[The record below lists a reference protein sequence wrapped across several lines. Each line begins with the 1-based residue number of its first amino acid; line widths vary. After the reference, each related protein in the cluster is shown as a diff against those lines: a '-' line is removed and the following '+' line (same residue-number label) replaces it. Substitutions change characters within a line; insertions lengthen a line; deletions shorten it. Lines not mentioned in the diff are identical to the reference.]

1 MDGPYRCSGQ
11 KLACLKIESVAL
23 PAKSLFVGVNMYL
36 FLFAVML
43 IALVAALKLADFDL
57 LSPAPLMILG
67 LTMSVML
74 AGIGGLFWNDVPLK
88 WNAVYVVVVGTSAIL
103 VGQLIANCKNASQ
116 ISGELPKFQDSTWKY
131 VVLFALILVAIV
143 VRVVETSNIA
153 SDMGLG
159 DVSYAEKMEAVRHG
173 LDAINSSEG
182 LKLGVGFSFVER
194 QLEKLVLAI
203 GYVSSA
209 LVGYSLVK
217 SDRRSIALSVGT
229 LLLCGIHVLV
239 CGGRGQVV
247 YYVVSAFASF
257 SLFKIMSGERPKV
270 VLKKLVIVGTITGA
284 VGIVVFY
291 LSSFLIG
298 RTVPVEGASA
308 SPLNRLESGQCDGY
322 IVDRTCMGT
331 YIHGILDNPELISSA
346 SPGVKTFYYLFGLPF
361 KFGLIDEYPSYSLA
375 WVHPGGNGSNIFTGF
390 ARSYFDFGPV
400 GMVTL
405 TALACFAVTWFY
417 GHVKSS
423 GTLPLVSIFCLMS
436 GYLFDFA
443 REEYVF
449 SRMLSLNGLAN
460 IVVIVL
466 VALFMSR
473 SFESR
478 HEEAGAVSG
487 Y

>member
-1 MDGPYRCSGQ
+1 MY
-11 KLACLKIESVAL
+11 LL
-23 PAKSLFVGVNMYL
+23 LFV
-36 FLFAVML
+36 VML

-103 VGQLIANCKNASQ
+103 AGQLIANCKKTSQ
-116 ISGELPKFQDSTWKY
+116 IPGELPKFQDSTWKY
-131 VVLFALILVAIV
+131 AVLFALVLIAIV

-229 LLLCGIHVLV
+229 LLLCGIHVLA
-239 CGGRGQVV
+239 CGGRGQVI
-247 YYVVSAFASF
+247 YYVGSAFASF

-270 VLKKLVIVGTITGA
+270 VLKKLVIVGTIAGT

-298 RTVPVEGASA
+298 RAAGSGLLDYISFYFGGSVPS
-308 SPLNRLESGQCDGY
+308 LQ
-322 IVDRTCMGT
+322 IV
-331 YIHGILDNPELISSA
+331 LDNPELISSA
-346 SPGVKTFYYLFGLPF
+346 SPCVKTFYYLFGLPF

-390 ARSYFDFGPV
+390 ARPYFDFGTI
-400 GMVTL
+400 GMVAL

-417 GHVKSS
+417 GHVKNS
-423 GTLPLVSIFCLMS
+423 GALPLVSIFCLMS

-449 SRMLSLNGLAN
+449 SRMLSLNGLAS
-460 IVVIVL
+460 IVLIVL
-466 VALFMSR
+466 VALFMSK
-473 SFESR
+473 SFEPR

>member
-1 MDGPYRCSGQ
+1 M
-11 KLACLKIESVAL
+11 ACLKTESVAL
-23 PAKSLFVGVNMYL
+23 PAKPLFVGVNMYL
-36 FLFAVML
+36 FLFVVML

-116 ISGELPKFQDSTWKY
+116 IPGELPKFQDSTWKY
-131 VVLFALILVAIV
+131 AALFALVLIAIV

-298 RTVPVEGASA
+298 RAAGSGLLDYISFYFGGSVPS
-308 SPLNRLESGQCDGY
+308 LQ
-322 IVDRTCMGT
+322 I
-331 YIHGILDNPELISSA
+331 ILDNPELISSA

-390 ARSYFDFGPV
+390 ARSYFDFGTV

-405 TALACFAVTWFY
+405 TALACFAVTCFY
-417 GHVKSS
+417 GHVKNS

-449 SRMLSLNGLAN
+449 SRMLSLNGLAS

-473 SFESR
+473 SFESH

>member
-1 MDGPYRCSGQ
+1 MY
-11 KLACLKIESVAL
+11 LL
-23 PAKSLFVGVNMYL
+23 LFV
-36 FLFAVML
+36 VML

-103 VGQLIANCKNASQ
+103 AGQLIANCKKTSQ
-116 ISGELPKFQDSTWKY
+116 IPGELPKFQDSTWKY
-131 VVLFALILVAIV
+131 AVLFALVLIAIV

-229 LLLCGIHVLV
+229 LLLCGIHVLA
-239 CGGRGQVV
+239 CGGRGQVI

-270 VLKKLVIVGTITGA
+270 VLKKLVIVGTIAGT

-298 RTVPVEGASA
+298 RAAGSGLLDYISFYFGGSVPS
-308 SPLNRLESGQCDGY
+308 LQ
-322 IVDRTCMGT
+322 I
-331 YIHGILDNPELISSA
+331 ILDNPELIPSA

-390 ARSYFDFGPV
+390 ARSYFDFGTI
-400 GMVTL
+400 GMVAL

-417 GHVKSS
+417 GHVKNS
-423 GTLPLVSIFCLMS
+423 GALPLVSIFCLMS

-449 SRMLSLNGLAN
+449 SRMLSLNGLAS
-460 IVVIVL
+460 IVLIVL
-466 VALFMSR
+466 VALFMSK
-473 SFESR
+473 SFEPR

>member
-1 MDGPYRCSGQ
+1 MY
-11 KLACLKIESVAL
+11 LL
-23 PAKSLFVGVNMYL
+23 LFV
-36 FLFAVML
+36 VML

-103 VGQLIANCKNASQ
+103 AGQLIANCKKTSQ
-116 ISGELPKFQDSTWKY
+116 IPGELPKFQDSTWKY
-131 VVLFALILVAIV
+131 AVLFALVLIAIV

-229 LLLCGIHVLV
+229 LLLCGIHVLA
-239 CGGRGQVV
+239 CGGRGQVT

-270 VLKKLVIVGTITGA
+270 VLKKLVIVGTIAGT

-298 RTVPVEGASA
+298 RAAGSGLLDYISFYFGGSVPS
-308 SPLNRLESGQCDGY
+308 LQ
-322 IVDRTCMGT
+322 I
-331 YIHGILDNPELISSA
+331 ILDNPELISSA

-390 ARSYFDFGPV
+390 ARSYFDFGTI
-400 GMVTL
+400 GMVAL

-417 GHVKSS
+417 GHVKNS
-423 GTLPLVSIFCLMS
+423 GALPLVSIFCLMS

-449 SRMLSLNGLAN
+449 SRMLSLNGLAS
-460 IVVIVL
+460 IVLIVL
-466 VALFMSR
+466 VALFMSK
-473 SFESR
+473 SFEPR